1 MTTVSST
8 NFELRQEIDQ
18 IKRRIDALEKALDSV
33 ATEDDL
39 RAIEEARKDLKLGKT
54 IRLPEVKKRHV

>member
-1 MTTVSST
+1 MTTASST

-18 IKRRIDALEKALDSV
+18 IKRRIAALEKALDSV

>member
-39 RAIEEARKDLKLGKT
+39 RAIEEASKDLKLGKT
-54 IRLPEVKKRHV
+54 VRLPEVKKRHV